1 MKRTYM
7 ILCLILSIL
16 LCACSIEP
24 PAIFAELSSYSEA
37 SYENSSESSFSDV
50 SSVTEVSEGISEIS
64 LPEEEPEMREYVK
77 AVWLSQYDLFSVYTT
92 GGDQRPLEDYV
103 PLINRVLSNVSK
115 DGYNTVIIQ
124 MRPFGDALYPSELYP
139 PSRYASGSY
148 SKGLEYDP
156 FAVIIDQAKSLGL
169 SVHAW
174 INPMRL
180 MKASEIKLIDDAY
193 PVKQWYNDGAKKGD
207 MIVEVNERWYLNPA
221 YPEVRKLIADGAK
234 EICER
239 YEVDGVHMDDYFY
252 PTTETSFDAASYKV
266 YKENGGT
273 QSLAKFRYENVNAM
287 VREIYSAVKSVDTD
301 ILFGISPMGNLEQG
315 YSTLYTDVYTWCK
328 EDGYIDYIC
337 PQIYFGL
344 EHQTHD
350 FKSVFNT
357 WKSILKNDNVTLWA
371 GMTLGKAQSGVDNYA
386 GSGKN
391 EWAEHKDVLKRCLE
405 FLKTQD
411 VCTGAVMFCYQYMYD
426 PVTGVTV
433 QETLEERTNLKEALE
448 AFGG

>member
-1 MKRTYM
+1 MKRVYTS
-7 ILCLILSIL
+7 LCLALIVL
-16 LCACSIEP
+16 LCACSMEP
-24 PAIFAELSSYSEA
+24 PSIFDESFDDSEGTYREPSSDA
-37 SYENSSESSFSDV
+37 SDV
-50 SSVTEVSEGISEIS
+50 SSGSDEITEIS

-77 AVWLSQYDLFSVYTT
+77 AVWLSQYDLFSVYTD
-92 GGDQRPLEDYV
+92 GGEQRSLDAFV
-103 PLINRVLSNVSK
+103 PMINRVLSNVAK
-115 DGYNTVIIQ
+115 DGYNTVIVQ
-124 MRPFGDALYPSELYP
+124 VRPFGDALYPSALYP

-148 SKGLEYDP
+148 SKELEYDP
-156 FAVIIDQAKSLGL
+156 FAVIIDQAKALNL

-193 PVKQWYNDGAKKGD
+193 LVKRWYNDSDKKGD
-207 MIVEVNERWYLNPA
+207 VIVELNERWYLNPA
-221 YPEVRKLIADGAK
+221 YPEVRKLIAEGAK
-234 EICER
+234 EICEK
-239 YEVDGVHMDDYFY
+239 YDVDGIHMDDYFY
-252 PTTETSFDAASYKV
+252 PTTETGFDAASYRA

-273 QSLAKFRYENVNAM
+273 LSLAKFRYENVNAM
-287 VREIYSAVKSVDTD
+287 VREIYAAVKSVDED

-350 FKSVFNT
+350 FKTVFNT
-357 WKSILKNDNVTLWA
+357 WESIIKNRNVALWA

-391 EWAEHKDVLKRCLE
+391 EWAEHKDVLKRCTEYLQ
-405 FLKTQD
+405 KQD
-411 VCTGAVMFCYQYMYD
+411 ACTGVVLFCYQYMYD
-426 PVTGVTV
+426 PVTGATV
-433 QETLEERTNLKEALE
+433 QETLEERTNLKDALE
-448 AFGG
+448 ALGG